1 MKLTDIIQGIVPLAP
16 LSLDPEV
23 NGIYFDSREVGEGGC
38 FVAQVG
44 THVDGHQYID
54 KAVERGAVAIVCQKD
69 ALTHIDESANEPEE
83 VLHLLEKRY
92 GDVAFVM
99 VENSD
104 FALGVMADNYY
115 GHPSRQL

>member
-69 ALTHIDESANEPEE
+69 ALTH
-83 VLHLLEKRY
+83 K
-92 GDVAFVM
+92 
-99 VENSD
+99 
-104 FALGVMADNYY
+104 
-115 GHPSRQL
+115 HPLYI